1 MILWKLNTTLVL
13 NFLVYLIF
21 DYKNAIIVGND
32 TELIKLRDKVK
43 TEKIFILMGEEKNTD
58 KIK

>member
-1 MILWKLNTTLVL
+1 M
-13 NFLVYLIF
+13 YLLF

-43 TEKIFILMGEEKNTD
+43 TEKEFELYGEEENTD
-58 KIK
+58 KMK